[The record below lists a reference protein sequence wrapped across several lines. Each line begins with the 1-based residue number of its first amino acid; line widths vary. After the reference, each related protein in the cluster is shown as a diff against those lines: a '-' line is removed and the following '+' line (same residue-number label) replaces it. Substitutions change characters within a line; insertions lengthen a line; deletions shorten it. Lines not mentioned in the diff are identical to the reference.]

1 MSSPTRKPYFSKS
14 KLIKG
19 WQCQKM
25 LYLDRHHRNLAV
37 VPEDRQAIFDVGNIV
52 GKMAQ
57 EKYGTDDSVEIPY
70 NYDTK
75 VMLAETAKLL
85 ASGVDYPI
93 FEATFQHQGVLIRAD
108 VMIPDGDA
116 WHVIE
121 VKSGTSAKD
130 VNKFDAAIQLW
141 VLRGAGLSIKSIS
154 LAYIDNEFEYQGE
167 GDYTDL
173 LKKEDVTE
181 TAESLQ
187 DEVAELVTKSGE
199 TVLGDMPEVPV
210 GTHCDDPYDCDFRA
224 QCWPTETKY
233 PINGEYALGG
243 ARKDVFAWVN
253 RGLNDIRDIPAD
265 EGQPLHRCRL
275 EPEPEG
281 VGLESVVR
289 PGVLLISSRRNSM
302 YSRLVVW

>member
-1 MSSPTRKPYFSKS
+1 MTDKPLPRVRRPYFSKS

-154 LAYIDNEFEYQGE
+154 LAYIDNEFEYQGAFT
-167 GDYTDL
+167 G
-173 LKKEDVTE
+173 V
-181 TAESLQ
+181 
-187 DEVAELVTKSGE
+187 LVLGVVKLPAGMGHAADQSHCFILSGE
-199 TVLGDMPEVPV
+199 L
-210 GTHCDDPYDCDFRA
+210 
-224 QCWPTETKY
+224 
-233 PINGEYALGG
+233 
-243 ARKDVFAWVN
+243 
-253 RGLNDIRDIPAD
+253 DI
-265 EGQPLHRCRL
+265 
-275 EPEPEG
+275 
-281 VGLESVVR
+281 SVV
-289 PGVLLISSRRNSM
+289 GVAL
-302 YSRLVVW
+302 